1 MTIKLYVGHK
11 VFLRKGF
18 SKFGYQNNSIS
29 CYFSDYYFIS
39 RKCVL
44 LQRDKDGNYIY
55 FSSRDKC
62 KVIDPN
68 DLQVS
73 TNILGCNK
81 CYMKS
86 NDGNCN
92 LKADAPSEFLGVL
105 DVQPIESF
113 TKTTDI
119 SSAISSVREY
129 NSKIDDKNEYVYVDD
144 LTYIDTIREIDESI
158 LCGKSKKLEKNKII

>member
-1 MTIKLYVGHK
+1 MIKLYVGHK
-11 VFLRKGF
+11 VILRKGF
-18 SKFGYQNNSIS
+18 AKYGYQNNSTS

-39 RKCVL
+39 RKCML
-44 LQRDKDGNYIY
+44 LQRDRDGNYVNIVNHN
-55 FSSRDKC
+55 KC

-73 TNILGCNK
+73 TNILGCNQ

-92 LKADAPSEFLGVL
+92 LKANAPIEILGVL

-113 TKTTDI
+113 TKTSDM
-119 SSAISSVREY
+119 SLAISLVKEY
-129 NSKIDDKNEYVYVDD
+129 NSKINDKDEFIYVED
-144 LTYIDTIREIDESI
+144 LTYKDIIREIDDGI
-158 LCGKSKKLEKNKII
+158 IYGKSRKLEKI

>member
-1 MTIKLYVGHK
+1 
-11 VFLRKGF
+11 
-18 SKFGYQNNSIS
+18 
-29 CYFSDYYFIS
+29 
-39 RKCVL
+39 
-44 LQRDKDGNYIY
+44 
-55 FSSRDKC
+55 
-62 KVIDPN
+62 
-68 DLQVS
+68 
-73 TNILGCNK
+73 
-81 CYMKS
+81 MKS